1 MQLNS
6 FETLVNISSCNY
18 QFSLNVCIKNTH
30 LNDRIVLIKADEEF
44 MKMVDELVGL
54 AETDEEL
61 CVGIKWID
69 NESKKLEISFYDMF
83 LIVIQRHLA
92 DEKAKEWLKE
102 RHS

>member
-1 MQLNS
+1 M
-6 FETLVNISSCNY
+6 
-18 QFSLNVCIKNTH
+18 
-30 LNDRIVLIKADEEF
+30 LIKADEEF

-61 CVGIKWID
+61 CAGIKWID

-83 LIVIQRHLA
+83 LIVIQRHIA
-92 DEKAKEWLKE
+92 DEKAKEWLKG